1 MTAHDFLVGDEIE
14 IFGKRVL
21 LTDCD
26 TYTREFYDGI
36 GITQGNPLSTPVD
49 NFQEKTLNKFIPK
62 PDSMMKD
69 FLEHQLG
76 GGRVPSQKQFLEND
90 RKVLRFYCES
100 GICYIIHYYLAD
112 DSVEVREVKQANS
125 GRDPFPLLMKR

>member
-1 MTAHDFLVGDEIE
+1 MTVNDFRVGEEVEIY
-14 IFGKRVL
+14 GKRIF

-26 TYTREFYDGI
+26 EYTRQFYNNI
-36 GITQGNPLSTPVD
+36 GVDQGQPLDTPTD

-90 RKVLRFYCES
+90 RKVC
-100 GICYIIHYYLAD
+100 
-112 DSVEVREVKQANS
+112 
-125 GRDPFPLLMKR
+125 